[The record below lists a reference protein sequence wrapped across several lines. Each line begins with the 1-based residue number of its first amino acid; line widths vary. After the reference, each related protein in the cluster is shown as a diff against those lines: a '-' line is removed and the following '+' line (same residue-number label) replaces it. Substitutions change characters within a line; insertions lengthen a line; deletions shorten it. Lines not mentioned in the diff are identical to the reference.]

1 MALRPHVGYEDLL
14 KVTSTMLFCF
24 LSFYLFILPFIYDAS
39 QPTSPENHTVHP
51 PFRILLTLIPLR
63 SLSHHRVRASHP
75 KRDIPGAYFLY
86 AGNVAVESRPAINID
101 QVLVLVL
108 VPVPAHH

>member
-1 MALRPHVGYEDLL
+1 MALCPHVGYEDLV
-14 KVTSTMLFCF
+14 KVTSTMLFRF
-24 LSFYLFILPFIYDAS
+24 IYLFLHSYMMPANQLREPYG
-39 QPTSPENHTVHP
+39 TSL
-51 PFRILLTLIPLR
+51 FRILLTLILLR